1 MAEGESKTFNLNT
14 WIALT
19 TALMAVFA
27 AITTLYV
34 GKYSS
39 RTVLFQAQETD
50 QWAYYQAKS
59 IKSYLY
65 EVQKQEFDIELSA
78 QPGMPK
84 AAREKMIKAME
95 NYDKQISRY
104 EGEKNEI
111 KAKAEELAGSKDVSS
126 HKAGNF
132 GYALIFLQIAIMLSS
147 VAALTKKPYLWYL
160 GLATTSGWTFFFLDA
175 FYLFY

>member
-1 MAEGESKTFNLNT
+1 MADSDSKVSKLNT

-19 TALMAVFA
+19 TALMAVLA
-27 AITTLYV
+27 AVTTLYV

-65 EVQKQEFDIELSA
+65 EVQKQEYEIELAA

-84 AAREKMIKAME
+84 AAREKMERAMTDF
-95 NYDKQISRY
+95 DKQLKRY
-104 EGEKNEI
+104 DGEKNEI
-111 KAKAEELAGSKDVSS
+111 KAKAEGLAKLKDEAA
-126 HKAGNF
+126 HKGGNF

-147 VAALTKKPYLWYL
+147 IAALTKKPYLWYM
-160 GLATTSGWTFFFLDA
+160 GLATTAGWLFFFLDA

>member
-1 MAEGESKTFNLNT
+1 MAEGESKSFNLNT

-34 GKYSS
+34 GKFSS

-65 EVQKQEFDIELSA
+65 EVQKQQYDIELSA

-84 AAREKMIKAME
+84 TVREKMERTMAD
-95 NYDKQISRY
+95 YDKQIKRY
-104 EGEKNEI
+104 EGEKSEI
-111 KAKAEELAGSKDVSS
+111 KAQAEELAKSKEVSS

-147 VAALTKKPYLWYL
+147 VAALTRKPFLWYL
-160 GLATTSGWTFFFLDA
+160 GLATTSGWMFFFVDA
-175 FYLFY
+175 FYLFF